1 MLSMERKHQ
10 LEEGFYMSE
19 DEDIPVGLDDEERE
33 YWYELEHQWNQTL
46 NSIYGA
52 ITQADKRE
60 RR

>member
-10 LEEGFYMSE
+10 LEDDFYMG
-19 DEDIPVGLDDEERE
+19 EDIPVGLDDEERE
-33 YWYELEHQWNQTL
+33 YWYELEHRWNQTL